1 MNQIKTAAIIS
12 YIAIG
17 INILIGVL
25 YTPWMIN
32 SIGKEDYGLYILATS
47 VITLFVF
54 DFGLGSAVT
63 RFISKYI
70 AEGKNERIKNFIGQ
84 IAKLYLSIDILI
96 FIVLFSLYF
105 FIPTIYK
112 ELTFDEIEKLKIVYC
127 IASFY
132 SVLSFP
138 FIPLDG
144 IISAYEKFI
153 QLKLCDLFHKLVIVF
168 IMTISL
174 LLGCGLY
181 TLVVVNAVAGILTI
195 ICKLYVINK
204 YIKICPDFNAK
215 SEENQ
220 MKGIFGYSFWVTI
233 SALSQRLIFN
243 IAPTILGMVS
253 GTAEIAVFGI
263 AASFEAYVFTFA
275 NAINGLFLPRVTRM
289 MATESNNILPLMV
302 KVGRIQFFLIGIVL
316 VGFVSVGNDFVIL
329 WLGKDF
335 VSVYSCVILLII
347 PSFVYLP
354 QLIAS
359 NAVLAMNLVKY
370 QALVFLVMG
379 AINLVLGFF
388 FAQYWG
394 ALGFSVAVCISYL
407 VRVLG
412 MNIIFQKRLHISMW
426 GFYKNSFIKLILPLT
441 LALLFILYLRD
452 FFPPIN
458 WWVFILKALF
468 VCLIYVGFMYF
479 FFLRKE
485 EKCLFFSVFKSKK
498 NLF

>member
-1 MNQIKTAAIIS
+1 MNQIKIGAIIS

-17 INILIGVL
+17 INVLIGVL

-32 SIGKEDYGLYILATS
+32 TIGKENYGLYILATS

-70 AEGKNERIKNFIGQ
+70 AEGKSKCINSFVGQ
-84 IAKLYLSIDILI
+84 IVKLYLSIDILI
-96 FIVLFSLYF
+96 FLVLFLLYF

-112 ELTFDEIEKLKIVYC
+112 ELTYDEIEKLKVVYC

-132 SVLSFP
+132 SILSFP

-153 QLKLCDLFHKLVIVF
+153 QLKLCELLHKLIIVF
-168 IMTISL
+168 VMTISL

-181 TLVVVNAVAGILTI
+181 TLVVVNAVAGLLTI
-195 ICKLYVINK
+195 ICKLCVIRK
-204 YIKICPDFNAK
+204 YIDLHPEFNKK
-215 SEENQ
+215 SERGQ
-220 MKGIFGYSFWVTI
+220 MRGIYGYSFWVTI

-253 GTAEIAVFGI
+253 GTAEIAIFGI

-275 NAINGLFLPRVTRM
+275 NAINGLFLPKVTKM
-289 MATESNNILPLMV
+289 ITGKSNNVLPLMI
-302 KVGRIQFFLIGIVL
+302 KVGRIQFFLIGVVL
-316 VGFVSVGNDFVIL
+316 VGFISVGNDFVLL

-335 VSVYSCVILLII
+335 ISVYSCVILLII
-347 PSFVYLP
+347 PSFFYLP

-370 QALVFLVMG
+370 QALVFMLMG
-379 AINLVLGFF
+379 ILNLILGFIL
-388 FAQYWG
+388 AKSWG
-394 ALGFSVAVCISYL
+394 ALGFSIAVCISYM

-412 MNIIFQKRLHISMW
+412 MNMIFQKKLNIKMW
-426 GFYKNSFIKLILPLT
+426 LFYKNSFMKMIVPLT
-441 LALLFILYLRD
+441 LALLFIFSILNL
-452 FFPPIN
+452 FSVMS
-458 WWVFILKALF
+458 WWIFILKVLL
-468 VCLIYVGFMYF
+468 VCIIYIGFMFIF
-479 FFLRKE
+479 FFKKE
-485 EKCLFFSVFKSKK
+485 EKDLFFSIF
-498 NLF
+498 NRG